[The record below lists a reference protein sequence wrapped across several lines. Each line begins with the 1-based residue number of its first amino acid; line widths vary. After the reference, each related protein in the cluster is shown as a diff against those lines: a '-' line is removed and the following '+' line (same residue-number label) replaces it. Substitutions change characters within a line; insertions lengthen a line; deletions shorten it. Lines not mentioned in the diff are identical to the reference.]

1 MWKLSDAL
9 LAFAVIAL
17 ITGAILMLC
26 FILQDDDALKEN
38 DSHTLSRS
46 TLLLLTAIALALF
59 VIVFQKRE
67 GDSLIKSMLSGN

>member
-17 ITGAILMLC
+17 IIGIVLMLC
-26 FILQDDDALKEN
+26 FVLKDDECLDSN

-46 TLLLLTAIALALF
+46 TLFLLATVALGIF
-59 VIVFQKRE
+59 VLVFQQRE
-67 GDSLIKSMLSGN
+67 SVDLVQSML